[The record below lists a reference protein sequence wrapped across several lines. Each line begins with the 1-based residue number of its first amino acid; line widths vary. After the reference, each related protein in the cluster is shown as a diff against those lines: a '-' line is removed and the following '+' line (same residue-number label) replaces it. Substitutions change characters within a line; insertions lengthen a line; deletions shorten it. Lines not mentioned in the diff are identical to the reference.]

1 MYWFYRCRSYAI
13 AALESEAPMP
23 LYAPIRPKTSQPNF
37 PQIGPSLYELIMN
50 TGVFSIIMKSQ
61 IAKLTT
67 NILEGVLKLLVL
79 K

>member
-1 MYWFYRCRSYAI
+1 
-13 AALESEAPMP
+13 
-23 LYAPIRPKTSQPNF
+23 
-37 PQIGPSLYELIMN
+37 MN

-79 K
+79 KEYYVVLLDDNERINISLMIKNFVKIQMTTPFPASEQNMKMM